1 MKAHKTARGWK
12 IGARVMNRTELKIE
26 YNKEMKPIRAMCTG
40 CREAMPLAPVDLV
53 NSADIIMWMSNQ
65 YIEHRRLKHSQ
76 DDEVSQRALQSGAD
90 APR

>member
-1 MKAHKTARGWK
+1 
-12 IGARVMNRTELKIE
+12 MNRTELKVE
-26 YNKEMKPIRAMCTG
+26 YNHEMKPVSAMCTG
-40 CREAMPLAPVDLV
+40 CREKMPTPGADLA
-53 NSADIIMWMSNQ
+53 NSADIIVWLSNQ